1 MAIDVYSVVEYLES
15 GEVNNI
21 MYTERKK
28 AEDHVKA
35 FNQNSQNP
43 FDTVGIDELTLE
55 MNKSVRGI
63 NGEVTYNSTIER
75 IHNGSTAETV
85 IVGSE
90 V

>member
-15 GEVNNI
+15 GEINNI

-43 FDTVGIDELTLE
+43 FDTVGLDELSLE
-55 MNKSVRGI
+55 MNLNVVGAE
-63 NGEVTYNSTIER
+63 NGEVTYNADITRVGQFSR
-75 IHNGSTAETV
+75 R
-85 IVGSE
+85 IVGDDL
-90 V
+90 

>member
-15 GEVNNI
+15 GEINNI

-43 FDTVGIDELTLE
+43 FDTVGLDVLTLE
-55 MNKSVRGI
+55 MNETVRGAE
-63 NGEVTYNSTIER
+63 NGEVTYNADINRVGQFSR
-75 IHNGSTAETV
+75 R
-85 IVGSE
+85 IVGDDL
-90 V
+90 